1 MMHVFCVLVVFAL
14 LAAPTPAL
22 AVNGLTS
29 VSQQESIESGEE
41 PASIVPAGILPAGEE
56 PPQETV
62 WITQTQYIT
71 ETVLL
76 TTVVPIT
83 ETVIVTVIVTEVV
96 PVTVYVT
103 ETIDSAAAEKIANED
118 VFSGDIVKE
127 PTIQGNPTSPATF
140 TSPGATDAVNDAE
153 IAPTAA
159 PASTAPLSATGNAA
173 HKVTHWTQ
181 LSPPYSEPTPL
192 PVTGLAM
199 YYAPS
204 VMEGVASY
212 RERANQIEEC
222 DECVGRVALLRAG
235 DIGRHVWIQV
245 GDGAVEG
252 SFQVLDVAGRHHIP
266 ALLRRNWA
274 VDVDYETAMRWGMR
288 GPIEV
293 TIYAE
298 APERIAMRPLQNR
311 DAALP

>member
-1 MMHVFCVLVVFAL
+1 MMMHVFCVLVVFAL

-159 PASTAPLSATGNAA
+159 PAVPRGKTRSAIT
-173 HKVTHWTQ
+173 
-181 LSPPYSEPTPL
+181 
-192 PVTGLAM
+192 
-199 YYAPS
+199 
-204 VMEGVASY
+204 
-212 RERANQIEEC
+212 
-222 DECVGRVALLRAG
+222 
-235 DIGRHVWIQV
+235 
-245 GDGAVEG
+245 
-252 SFQVLDVAGRHHIP
+252 
-266 ALLRRNWA
+266 
-274 VDVDYETAMRWGMR
+274 
-288 GPIEV
+288 
-293 TIYAE
+293 
-298 APERIAMRPLQNR
+298 
-311 DAALP
+311 